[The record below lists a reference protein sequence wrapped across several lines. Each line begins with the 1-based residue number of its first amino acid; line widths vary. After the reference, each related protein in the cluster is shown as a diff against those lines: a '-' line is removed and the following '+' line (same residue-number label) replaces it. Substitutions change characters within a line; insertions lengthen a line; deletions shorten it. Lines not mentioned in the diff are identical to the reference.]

1 MSTAPQIGTHTSDKA
16 LIFEVK
22 GNSLDD
28 GPGIRTVIFF
38 KGCPL
43 NCVWCHNP
51 EGKSK
56 KPEISFDKNECIMC
70 GTCLEICPEGALDR
84 ENPFYIDPARCTL
97 CMKCI
102 DKCPSSALSLV
113 GMYWGID
120 DLVAVIEKDLPFF
133 KNSGGGVTLS
143 GGEPTMHM
151 DFISL
156 LLRRIRP
163 LGINTL
169 IETCGLFD
177 LRHFMDKVY
186 PWLSTIYFDIKIL
199 DEPAHRK
206 YCGASNRE
214 ILHNL
219 EYLHRSCEKDGIE
232 LLIRIPLI
240 PEITAT
246 RENLAS
252 IARYLKDLGIL
263 EIDIL
268 PYNPLWPE
276 KCDKIG
282 IGPCSDDDMV
292 SVQWMSHEEIER
304 CRAVFDGFNLR

>member
-1 MSTAPQIGTHTSDKA
+1 MAIQTDPGKKA

-56 KPEISFDKNECIMC
+56 TLEISFDKNECIMC
-70 GTCLEICPEGALDR
+70 GTCIEICPTGALDR
-84 ENPFYIDPARCTL
+84 ENPFYIDRSRCTM
-97 CMKCI
+97 CIKCI
-102 DKCPSSALSLV
+102 EKCPSGALSLV
-113 GMYWGID
+113 GQHLDID
-120 DLVAVIEKDLPFF
+120 DLLAVIEKDIPFF
-133 KNSGGGVTLS
+133 KYSGGGVTLS

-156 LLRRIRP
+156 LLKRTRF

-169 IETCGLFD
+169 LETCGLFD
-177 LRHFMDKVY
+177 LHSFMDKVY
-186 PWLSTIYFDIKIL
+186 PWLNTIYFDIKIFDDTL
-199 DEPAHRK
+199 HK
-206 YCGASNRE
+206 IHCGASNRT
-214 ILHNL
+214 ILKNL
-219 EYLHRSCEKDGIE
+219 EHIHCACRKDGIE
-232 LLIRIPLI
+232 LLVRIPLI
-240 PEITAT
+240 PGITAT
-246 RENLAS
+246 EDNLTS

-263 EIDIL
+263 DLDIL
-268 PYNPLWPE
+268 PYNPLWFD

-282 IGPCSDDDMV
+282 KSHQSADDKTAGK
-292 SVQWMSHEEIER
+292 WMTSEEIDH
-304 CRAVFDGFNLR
+304 CRAIFDGFNLQ

>member
-1 MSTAPQIGTHTSDKA
+1 MTMEPKTSDRA

-56 KPEISFDKNECIMC
+56 NLEISFDESECIMC

-84 ENPFYIDPARCTL
+84 ENPFYIDRARCTL

-102 DKCPSSALSLV
+102 EKCPSGALSLV
-113 GMYWGID
+113 GKYWGID
-120 DLVAVIEKDLPFF
+120 DLVAVIEKDIPFF
-133 KNSGGGVTLS
+133 RNSHGGVTLS

-156 LLRRIRP
+156 LLRRLRP

-177 LRHFMDKVY
+177 LRHFMEKVY
-186 PWLSTIYFDIKIL
+186 PWLTTIYFDIKIL
-199 DEPAHRK
+199 DDTAHRE
-206 YCGASNRE
+206 YCGTSNKA
-214 ILHNL
+214 ILDNL
-219 EYLHRSCEKDGIE
+219 EQLHRACVKDGIE
-232 LLIRIPLI
+232 LLVRIPLI
-240 PEITAT
+240 PKITAT
-246 RENLAS
+246 QANLAS
-252 IARYLKDLGIL
+252 IAHYLKNLGIL

-276 KCDKIG
+276 KCGKIG
-282 IGPCSDDDMV
+282 KSPCPDDDRI
-292 SVQWMSHEEIER
+292 SGQWMSSEEIER